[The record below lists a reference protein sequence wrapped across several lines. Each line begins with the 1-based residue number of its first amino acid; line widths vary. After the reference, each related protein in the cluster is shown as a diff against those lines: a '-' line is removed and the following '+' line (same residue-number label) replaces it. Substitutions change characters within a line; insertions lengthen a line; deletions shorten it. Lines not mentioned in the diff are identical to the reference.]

1 MHSNGRLYICAEGFA
16 WYKDVNKIVYGPRWH
31 GHIKFTVSRLVITRL
46 TLCIVGLAPDTM
58 FPFHFR
64 NHIGSI
70 AKDVLL
76 NLEELLIL
84 QPVSWV
90 TESFL
95 ERCHNSL
102 YIFLVV

>member
-1 MHSNGRLYICAEGFA
+1 MA
-16 WYKDVNKIVYGPRWH
+16 WAHKIH
-31 GHIKFTVSRLVITRL
+31 CTQAASRLVITRL
-46 TLCIVGLAPDTM
+46 PLCIVVLAPDTL
-58 FPFHFR
+58 FPLHFR

-102 YIFLVV
+102 YMFSCGMTLYCN